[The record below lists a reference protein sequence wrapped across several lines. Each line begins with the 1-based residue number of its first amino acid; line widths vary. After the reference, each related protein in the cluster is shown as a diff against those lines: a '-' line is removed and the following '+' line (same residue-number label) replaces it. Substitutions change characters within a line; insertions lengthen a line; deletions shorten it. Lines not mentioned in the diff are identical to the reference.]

1 MLYFLPKYNH
11 IFNLFPVETH
21 VPFFNNQHIWIP
33 KMDLGLLMTRLKE
46 GAVKLQAHGISLS
59 VGSFTRLKSL
69 FLEVGTPATVCRV
82 LWPLD
87 FSILKDALKLGM
99 KKALEL

>member
-1 MLYFLPKYNH
+1 
-11 IFNLFPVETH
+11 
-21 VPFFNNQHIWIP
+21 
-33 KMDLGLLMTRLKE
+33 MTRLKE
-46 GAVKLQAHGISLS
+46 GAVKLQAHGITLS

-69 FLEVGTPATVCRV
+69 FLEVGTPATVCKE

-87 FSILKDALKLGM
+87 FSILKDALKFGI